1 MPHKD
6 GDTGSSLTIL
16 PWFNQSVSQTYLP
29 TKTHPHRFT
38 VEPNT
43 PPTRRRNGHFYDN
56 QNNHENSRNCSPNN
70 PTHHHHHSL
79 RTKRKR
85 RVPTVRNSAAA
96 RLARAGHLHKH
107 LNDPNSRHSEPKGI
121 VSSES
126 ITREVQIATAI
137 TVCAAELQG
146 QRPPNLPDE
155 NCFLDEFDAYVFKY
169 YLEPLKKSQT
179 WRAERAYATLAC
191 TPIGADKQTN

>member
-1 MPHKD
+1 M
-6 GDTGSSLTIL
+6 GISTTTRTITRTAATVALIILLTTIITACGPNERDEYL
-16 PWFNQSVSQTYLP
+16 RSGTAPPLAWPELATCINTSMTQTP
-29 TKTHPHRFT
+29 GI
-38 VEPNT
+38 V
-43 PPTRRRNGHFYDN
+43 
-56 QNNHENSRNCSPNN
+56 
-70 PTHHHHHSL
+70 
-79 RTKRKR
+79 
-85 RVPTVRNSAAA
+85 
-96 RLARAGHLHKH
+96 
-107 LNDPNSRHSEPKGI
+107 EPKGI